1 MVRGREASAGRLSMR
16 ETDPRILTQV
26 QKTLRRHYS

>member
-1 MVRGREASAGRLSMR
+1 MVRGREASGRLSMR